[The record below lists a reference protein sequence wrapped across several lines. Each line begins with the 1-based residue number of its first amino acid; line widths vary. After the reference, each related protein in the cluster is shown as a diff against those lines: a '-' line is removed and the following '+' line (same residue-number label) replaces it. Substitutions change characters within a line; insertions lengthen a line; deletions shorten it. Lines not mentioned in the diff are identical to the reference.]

1 MKRQTIIAVF
11 ITIIAMWIAHRLDM
25 KSYER
30 MCKDTVEW
38 AIQDTSDATLAACED
53 RIDELAAQCN
63 ISIEDLTN
71 E

>member
-1 MKRQTIIAVF
+1 
-11 ITIIAMWIAHRLDM
+11 MWIAHRLDI

>member
-1 MKRQTIIAVF
+1 MKKQTIIAVI
-11 ITIIAMWIAHRLDM
+11 ITIIAMWIAHRLDI

-53 RIDELAAQCN
+53 RIDELATQCN
-63 ISIEDLTN
+63 LAIN